1 MNASF
6 QALFTLINSA
16 DRLTVL
22 TGAGCS
28 TASGIP
34 DYRDR
39 LGEWKRSQPIQY
51 QAFVTSRAA
60 RRRYWSRSM
69 LGWPHF
75 ERARPTAAHFALSKL
90 QKQRKVEALITQ
102 NVDGLHQKAGAS
114 GVLELHGGLD
124 NVKCMSCGEFSSRAD
139 LQRLLENDNRQWL
152 DLVGTLAPDGDIDV
166 DVPEDLDFAVPECA
180 ACGGQLKPDVVFF
193 GESVPRERVER
204 ASIAVRKSDALLVVG
219 SSLMVFSGW
228 RFVRQAH
235 QQGIP
240 IGIINQGV
248 TRGDPQARVKLESEC
263 GSALTAVVTR
273 LFLEPS

>member
-1 MNASF
+1 
-6 QALFTLINSA
+6 
-16 DRLTVL
+16 
-22 TGAGCS
+22 
-28 TASGIP
+28 
-34 DYRDR
+34 
-39 LGEWKRSQPIQY
+39 
-51 QAFVTSRAA
+51 
-60 RRRYWSRSM
+60 
-69 LGWPHF
+69 
-75 ERARPTAAHFALSKL
+75 
-90 QKQRKVEALITQ
+90 
-102 NVDGLHQKAGAS
+102 
-114 GVLELHGGLD
+114 
-124 NVKCMSCGEFSSRAD
+124 MSCGEFSSRAD

-152 DLVGTLAPDGDIDV
+152 ELVGTLAPDGDIDV

-263 GSALTAVVTR
+263 GLALTAVVTR
-273 LFLEPS
+273 LSLEPS